1 MENTSR
7 TSSCLAISEKKT
19 HKSGG
24 CVGIFFQ
31 LFDWNRRLA
40 KKKLFSRKLLPPGR
54 TQQVTKKFKGDEK
67 MPASKNHLIAD
78 ENRGGF
84 PNVKKNGNHCT
95 DVGHRNEMR
104 VPGLVARLMG
114 LEAMPVITRDKSKK
128 TSFSNPCD
136 NVEKKIVEDMNFEKA
151 SVKIEARPLKLQKTG
166 TEEGKMMRRIG
177 AEVLQYKSVMSRSRK
192 PPSPPKLPSTK
203 SPRLPSG
210 RNVSRTSRL
219 IDVAS
224 KILEPSLQISNRA
237 KSAITLPKPMNYSPN
252 EFISREIRVIPGKGY
267 DLSKSMGQASCKN
280 CNNLL
285 KVEAV
290 NHGVE
295 EHVSAISPLNS
306 TYGNASLKGSGW
318 NKTTTPES
326 SLQQEREEILQTS
339 CDVPKTV
346 TSKKNESKGSIISLV
361 DSIAER
367 MPLNKHNESRGCL
380 ISHVD
385 SIAERMPLNKESICP
400 TTRPSSQQFKLRT
413 NQSSVVKHCSQSEDH
428 MTSVKDRMPSKSKAS
443 ITSSRRTTSPESAVG
458 RTKNFVALNRSLNG
472 CSRGKLPAKVEN
484 SKFGLER
491 KSFNGCEG
499 FSSQSGT
506 SPRKRRTAHESGQ
519 IDRKTSF
526 ESPASKQ
533 RSHPRDKLSRTSSR
547 VESKP
552 LPTKQPWAGNRLAG
566 CRDATDRVCKR
577 DKDIVS
583 FIFNSPIRQET
594 TVAIK
599 MNEESLSNERNV
611 SSQNPSLF
619 GGDALDILEQ
629 KLKELTSQGDDRS
642 SSGSP
647 LKKPASVVIQEL
659 IAAVA
664 AARKVSLEGST
675 VNMDV
680 THYDDLK
687 EERITNIL
695 KGQDQLSPGS
705 VLEASFSSSSMDE
718 SSGCR
723 MPAESVD
730 CSFDRPPLSEPDTDL
745 LDSATSLSEGNVGN
759 ERLSEVFTAI
769 SSILQSNNLT
779 GIKLTGSK
787 LARAKDIML
796 NTEILFG
803 RDENNLLILPLFI
816 DELETFTCEM
826 WANSSSVGSL
836 EEVKEVNHLR
846 GFLFDCLIECLD
858 SKHSQLYYGGSNAWI
873 RTLPRQSA
881 RAFIRDVEKE
891 IKKWVHFVGMMTD
904 EIVEWEMSHSLGK
917 WSDFSIEE
925 LESGAEIDGYIL
937 QMLVEEIVT
946 ELWDF
951 RKG

>member
-1 MENTSR
+1 MENTGR
-7 TSSCLAISEKKT
+7 ASSCLAISEKKT
-19 HKSGG
+19 HKPGG

-40 KKKLFSRKLLPPGR
+40 KKKLFSRKLLPPAR
-54 TQQVTKKFKGDEK
+54 AQQVTKKFKGGEK

-95 DVGHRNEMR
+95 DIGHKNEMR

-114 LEAMPVITRDKSKK
+114 LEAMPVINRDRPRK
-128 TSFSNPCD
+128 TGFSNPCD
-136 NVEKKIVEDMNFEKA
+136 NAEKNIVEDMNFEKV

-166 TEEGKMMRRIG
+166 MEEGKVMRRIG

-192 PPSPPKLPSTK
+192 HPSPPKLPSSTK

-210 RNVSRTSRL
+210 RNVSRASRL

-237 KSAITLPKPMNYSPN
+237 KSAITLPKSMHHSPN
-252 EFISREIRVIPGKGY
+252 EVISREMKVLPEEGY
-267 DLSKSMGQASCKN
+267 GLSKSTGQASCKN

-285 KVEAV
+285 KVEV
-290 NHGVE
+290 FNHGVE
-295 EHVSAISPLNS
+295 EYKSAIPPLNS
-306 TYGNASLKGSGW
+306 TYGNTSLKGSGW
-318 NKTTTPES
+318 SKTTISES
-326 SLQQEREEILQTS
+326 LLQQERDEILQTN

-346 TSKKNESKGSIISLV
+346 ASKQNESKGCIISNV

-367 MPLNKHNESRGCL
+367 MPLNKHNESRGCI

-385 SIAERMPLNKESICP
+385 SIAERMPLNNDSVCP
-400 TTRPSSQQFKLRT
+400 SSRPSSQQFKPRT
-413 NQSSVVKHCSQSEDH
+413 NESSMVKHCSQSEDH
-428 MTSVKDRMPSKSKAS
+428 MTSVRDRMSSKSKAS
-443 ITSSRRTTSPESAVG
+443 ITSSRRTTSLANAVG
-458 RTKNFVALNRSLNG
+458 GTKNFVALNRSLNG

-491 KSFNGCEG
+491 KSGCED
-499 FSSQSGT
+499 FSSQSST
-506 SPRKRRTAHESGQ
+506 SPKKRRTAHVSGQ
-519 IDRKTSF
+519 IERKASVD
-526 ESPASKQ
+526 SPAPKQ
-533 RSHPRDKLSRTSSR
+533 RSHPCDKLSRTSSR
-547 VESKP
+547 LESKP
-552 LPTKQPWAGNRLAG
+552 LPTKQPRAGNRLAG
-566 CRDATDRVCKR
+566 RRDAAERVCKR
-577 DKDIVS
+577 DNDIVS
-583 FIFNSPIRQET
+583 FTFNSPVRQET
-594 TVAIK
+594 RVATET
-599 MNEESLSNERNV
+599 NEEGMSNERNV
-611 SSQNPSLF
+611 SSQKPSLF

-629 KLKELTSQGDDRS
+629 KLIELTSQGDDES
-642 SSGSP
+642 ASP
-647 LKKPASVVIQEL
+647 LKKPASVIIQEL
-659 IAAVA
+659 IAAIA

-680 THYDDLK
+680 TYCDDSR
-687 EERITNIL
+687 EEKITNIS
-695 KGQDQLSPGS
+695 KGRDQLSPGS

-723 MPAESVD
+723 IPAESVD
-730 CSFDRPPLSEPDTDL
+730 CSIDRPQLSESDSDL
-745 LDSATSLSEGNVGN
+745 LDSATSLSEGNAGS
-759 ERLSEVFTAI
+759 ERLTEVFNAI
-769 SSILQSNNLT
+769 ASILQSYNFT

-787 LARAKDIML
+787 LARAKEVML

-803 RDENNLLILPLFI
+803 RDENNLIILPLFI

-826 WANSSSVGSL
+826 WTNSSEISSL
-836 EEVKEVNHLR
+836 EDSKEVNHLR

-858 SKHSQLYYGGSNAWI
+858 SKHSQLYYGGSNALI
-873 RTLPRQSA
+873 RTLPRQNA
-881 RAFIRDVEKE
+881 RSLIRDVEKE
-891 IKKWVHFVGMMTD
+891 IKKWVNFVGMLTD

-937 QMLVEEIVT
+937 QVLVEEIVT
-946 ELWDF
+946 ELWDC